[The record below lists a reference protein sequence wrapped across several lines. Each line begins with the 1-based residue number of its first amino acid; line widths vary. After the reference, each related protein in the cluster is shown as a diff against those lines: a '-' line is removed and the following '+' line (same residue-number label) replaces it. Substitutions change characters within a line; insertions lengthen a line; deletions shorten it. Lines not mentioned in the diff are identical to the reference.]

1 MKKNISLII
10 LFILGTLLHIW
21 FFNINEILRV
31 ADSFAY
37 FQMSHFLGEFSS
49 KWFGTGW
56 FGFLYSL
63 PIAVVQAL
71 FQDDFLAARIV
82 NILLFNLWWFF
93 LYQIAKKYLD
103 YKYLLLLIALYFLSP
118 VLLHFNIHILSENI
132 YIPLFLG
139 LVWFLQSFTKTPT
152 YQKTVFL
159 GVFIALMY
167 LTRWEAFIYLGSLV
181 LLFIGLFYKRS
192 YTKIF
197 LHSFVLVFSFFIF
210 VFPYLYHMH
219 TLTWEWWLTNKW
231 ASNLRQAELRWTER
245 MDDAGFEQAVAELT
259 PDKHHLIAGFAGGL
273 KYDKPRIEWSLV
285 SYISDDPQWFIS
297 RIWVNQ
303 KKLYSKNLPQIIVW
317 DAYRVWNSPDS
328 FLYKNP
334 LFLIAILFPLVLLVF
349 GIYKMVSKKEYRLIL
364 SVLPFFLT
372 ASFFFTLFFTLNRYF
387 LIFLPIFLIIMIYWL
402 QELKLKKLQNIV
414 HIWVSLLLIALYS
427 LWLYSYYNTYKVHDD
442 RFEVKKLVG
451 EWILWTNEKDELQY
465 AKIWWIRVMER
476 FPVVT
481 YYSKSKERWLTPY
494 TDNLADIVEYAK
506 HNNIHVLVVDTL
518 DFKTYRP
525 ALHDLLDE
533 TKDHEWLDLLQ
544 VIEKNGE
551 KVILYWFENIY
562 NKK

>member
-1 MKKNISLII
+1 MKKKISLIL

-37 FQMSHFLGEFSS
+37 FQMSHFLWELSS

-63 PIAVVQAL
+63 PIAIVQAL
-71 FQDDFLAARIV
+71 FQDDFLSARIV
-82 NILLFNLWWFF
+82 NILLFNLWGYF
-93 LYQIAKKYLD
+93 LYQIAKKYLS
-103 YKYLLLLIALYFLSP
+103 KNYLLLLIGLYFLSP

-139 LVWFLQSFTKTPT
+139 LVWFLQGFTKTPT

-231 ASNLRQAELRWTER
+231 ASNLRQAELRWVER

-259 PDKHHLIAGFAGGL
+259 PDKHHLIAGFAGWL
-273 KYDKPRIEWSLV
+273 KYDTPRIEWGLV
-285 SYISDDPQWFIS
+285 SYVLDDPQGFIS
-297 RIWVNQ
+297 RMGTNQ

-334 LFLIAILFPLVLLVF
+334 LFLIVILFPLVLLIF
-349 GIYKMVSKKEYRLIL
+349 GVYKMIRAEKYTLLL
-364 SVLPFFLT
+364 SILPFFLT

-387 LIFLPIFLIIMIYWL
+387 LIFLPICMIIMVYGL
-402 QELKLKKLQNIV
+402 QELKLTPSTTWLSRGERYIQIG
-414 HIWVSLLLIALYS
+414 ISILLVGIYS
-427 LWLYSYYNTYKVHDD
+427 LWLYSYYNTYKVHDN
-442 RFEVKKLVG
+442 RFEVKKLAW
-451 EWILWTNEKDELQY
+451 EWIAENKWNDL
-465 AKIWWIRVMER
+465 RVMER

-481 YYSKSKERWLTPY
+481 YYSNTKERWLTPY
-494 TDNLADIVEYAK
+494 TDNLADIVEYAEY
-506 HNNIHVLVVDTL
+506 NNIHVLVVDTL

-533 TKDHEWLDLLQ
+533 TQNHSWLELLH
-544 VIEKNGE
+544 VEEKNGE
-551 KVILYWFENIY
+551 KVILYWFE
-562 NKK
+562 K

>member
-1 MKKNISLII
+1 MNKKIILIL
-10 LFILGTLLHIW
+10 LFILGALLHIW
-21 FFNINEILRV
+21 FFGINEILRV

-37 FQMSHFLGEFSS
+37 FQMSHFLTEFSS
-49 KWFGTGW
+49 KWFGTWW

-63 PIAVVQAL
+63 PIAIVE
-71 FQDDFLAARIV
+71 FITQDDFLSARIV

-93 LYQIAKKYLD
+93 LYQIAKKYLS
-103 YKYLLLLIALYFLSP
+103 YKYILVLLTLYFLSP

-139 LVWFLQSFTKTPT
+139 LIWFLQNFTRVPT
-152 YQKTVFL
+152 YQKTVCL
-159 GVFIALMY
+159 WLLITLMY

-181 LLFIGLFYKRS
+181 LLFIGLFYKTS
-192 YTKIF
+192 YKKIF

-210 VFPYLYHMH
+210 AFPYLYHMH

-231 ASNLRQAELRWTER
+231 ASNLRQAELRWVER

-273 KYDKPRIEWSLV
+273 KYDTPRIEWSLV
-285 SYISDDPQWFIS
+285 SYISDDPQGFVS
-297 RIWVNQ
+297 RIATNQ
-303 KKLYSKNLPQIIVW
+303 KKLYTKNLPQIIVW

-334 LFLIAILFPLVLLVF
+334 LFLVVILFPLLLLIF
-349 GIYKMVSKKEYRLIL
+349 GIYKMIQKKQYELLLIT
-364 SVLPFFLT
+364 LPFFLT

-387 LIFLPIFLIIMIYWL
+387 LVFLPLFLIIMMYGL
-402 QELKLKKLQNIV
+402 QELRIKRFQNSI
-414 HIWVSLLLIALYS
+414 HIWIAGLLIATYS
-427 LWLYSYYNTYKVHDD
+427 LWLYSYYNTYKVHDE
-442 RFEVKKLVG
+442 RFEVKRLAG
-451 EWILWTNEKDELQY
+451 EWILWANEKDELQY

-481 YYSKSKERWLTPY
+481 YYSLSKERWLTPY
-494 TDNLADIVEYAK
+494 TDSLEDIVEYAAY
-506 HNNIHVLVVDTL
+506 NDIHVLVVDTL

-525 ALHDLLDE
+525 ALHQLLDE
-533 TKDHEWLDLLQ
+533 TINHPWLNLLQ
-544 VIEKNGE
+544 VLEKNGE
-551 KVILYWFENIY
+551 KVILYTFEE
-562 NKK
+562 